1 MRVTVD
7 TNVLVRLATL
17 DDPEEAQI
25 AQEILQKAELIAV
38 AMPVLCEFVWVLSAA
53 YKKTSAEIV
62 TAIQRLTSNP
72 AVQVDHQAV
81 QAGLH
86 ILDAGGDFA
95 DGVIAFQ
102 GRALGG
108 EIFLT
113 FDRKAEARVKARGY
127 ATRLLWKG
135 A

>member
-17 DDPEEAQI
+17 DDPDEARI
-25 AQEILQKAELIAV
+25 AQEALQKAEVIAV
-38 AMPVLCEFVWVLSAA
+38 AMPVLCEFVWVLGGA
-53 YKKTSAEIV
+53 YRKTALEIAS
-62 TAIQRLTSNP
+62 AIQRLTSNP
-72 AVQVDHQAV
+72 VVQVDHQAV
-81 QAGLH
+81 RAGLL
-86 ILDAGGDFA
+86 ILQAGGDFA

-108 EIFLT
+108 DIFLT
-113 FDRKAEARVKARGY
+113 FDRKAEVRVKDRGH
-127 ATRLLWKG
+127 ATHLLCRG